1 MNLEEQTPTT
11 DNTPR
16 PFMEIPGLWMQLGQ
30 MTESFFA
37 KEVSRVS
44 NANTFYG
51 VLLFTFVSTVVS
63 VIQSLLG
70 GLIDPSINSP
80 DGLQTGLMSKTGF
93 SILYLFCF
101 GIFLIPISF
110 YLNNAITFLCAKIFG
125 GKGSFSSQAYL
136 SSLFIVPLGIISS
149 VASLIILIP
158 IVGSCIGGLIVFG
171 ILIAQLIFTVRAL
184 KAVHG
189 FTTGRAVSAI
199 LLPLIVF
206 LVIPVCLI
214 AILALMGPQIG
225 NVFSNILTEIG
236 TPVP

>member
-1 MNLEEQTPTT
+1 MNLEEQTPTI

-44 NANTFYG
+44 IANTLYG
-51 VLLFTFVSTVVS
+51 VVIFTLVSTIISIV
-63 VIQSLLG
+63 QSLLG

-80 DGLQTGLMSKTGF
+80 EGLQTGLMSKTGF
-93 SILYLFCF
+93 SILYLCCF

-110 YLNNAITFLCAKIFG
+110 YLNNAVTFLCAKIFG

-158 IVGSCIGGLIVFG
+158 IAGGFIVGLIVFG
-171 ILIAQLIFTVRAL
+171 ILIAQLIFTVRSL
-184 KAVHG
+184 KVAHDL
-189 FTTGRAVSAI
+189 TTGRTVAAI

-206 LVIPVCLI
+206 MVIPVCVI
-214 AILALMGPQIG
+214 SILALMGPQIG
-225 NVFSNILTEIG
+225 NVFSNIITEIG